1 MEYKTQTDND
11 TKASFEIS
19 SLFSIPHIFLL
30 LCFASAI
37 VSGIVVQSE
46 MDGAAKLGLISLTV
60 LFGCLWL
67 LFFLGDKY
75 VRYTMILP
83 GLIIVLA
90 VTTLPIIFLLI
101 LSVFNVS
108 LLNFNG
114 DWRFVGLNN
123 YLYFL
128 TTDTLFFP
136 AMIRTFEYTIL
147 VLGFQLVIGMILA
160 LVLQKEFKGRS
171 FVSSI
176 LVIPVMASPIV
187 IAMLWKYMYSSF
199 NGLINLVLKSIGL
212 PTYNWLTNEPL
223 PFIEKIPLIGNF
235 LVVHLNANFG
245 FLSAVMVNVWQ
256 WTPFVYLMLLAGLS
270 SLPREPYE
278 AAKVDGANGWQT
290 FWNITFPLLKP
301 VLSVVILI
309 RMIDLMKVY
318 DQIYALFGNSVTM
331 RTLNLHI
338 FSVGLTNQDY
348 SRGAALSVIVLL
360 LIIGFSLL
368 FSGISKWV
376 SKKGDN
382 NT

>member
-1 MEYKTQTDND
+1 MQIKMEQKVKN
-11 TKASFEIS
+11 SFEVS

-30 LCFASAI
+30 LCIASAI
-37 VSGIVVQSE
+37 GSAFIIQSE
-46 MDGAAKLGLISLTV
+46 MENAAKLGMVVLSA
-60 LFGCLWL
+60 LFGFLWL

-75 VRYTMILP
+75 IRYTMILP
-83 GLIIVLA
+83 GLMTVLA
-90 VTTLPIIFLLI
+90 VTTLPIVFLLI

-114 DWRFVGLNN
+114 DWKFVGLNN

-136 AMIRTFEYTIL
+136 AMIRTFEYTVL

-160 LVLQKEFKGRS
+160 LILQKEFKGRS

-199 NGLINLVLKSIGL
+199 NGFINLALKAMGL

-223 PFIEKIPLIGNF
+223 PFIKDLPLIGSF
-235 LVVHLNANFG
+235 LVEHLNANYG
-245 FLSAVMVNVWQ
+245 FLSAVIVNVWQ

-318 DQIYALFGNSVTM
+318 DQIYALFGDSVTM

-338 FSVGLTNQDY
+338 FSVGLSSQDY
-348 SRGAALSVIVLL
+348 SKGAALSVIVLL
-360 LIIGFSLL
+360 LIIGLSLL

-376 SKKGDN
+376 SKKGAN
-382 NT
+382 A